1 MTKNTSPR
9 YDAPRAVRLG
19 DTKTARLE
27 CVNGPSGTPDVCNS
41 GAYVQNRN
49 ICTTGAAVQN

>member
-1 MTKNTSPR
+1 MNNSASSK

-27 CVNGPSGTPDVCNS
+27 CLNGPTGTPDVCRS
-41 GAYVQNRN
+41 GFDVQSGNV
-49 ICTTGAAVQN
+49 CATGNQVVN

>member
-1 MTKNTSPR
+1 MTSK

-27 CVNGPSGTPDVCNS
+27 CLNGPSGTPDVCRS
-41 GAYVQNRN
+41 GFDVQSGNV
-49 ICTTGAAVQN
+49 CAAGSAVQN

>member
-1 MTKNTSPR
+1 MTSMSSPK

-27 CVNGPSGTPDVCNS
+27 CLNGPTGTPDICNTGFEVTGGNVC
-41 GAYVQNRN
+41 A
-49 ICTTGAAVQN
+49 TGARVVR

>member
-1 MTKNTSPR
+1 MPNK

-27 CVNGPSGTPDVCNS
+27 CLNGPSGTLD
-41 GAYVQNRN
+41 
-49 ICTTGAAVQN
+49 ICTSGFDVQPLNVCGTGSEVTN